1 MKHGKRYVDNQKKV
15 DSNREYDLEE
25 AVELLKSMKPGN
37 FDEGLEF
44 SARLGVNPKHADQQ
58 VRGTVMLPHG
68 TGKKVSVL
76 VFAEGD
82 KEREALEAGA
92 DYVGSEEYIE
102 KINSGWFGFDVAI
115 STPDMMREVGK
126 LGRFLGP
133 RGLMPSPKAGTV
145 TADVEK
151 AVKEIKAGKL
161 EYRCDKDSNVHVQVG
176 KITFDKE
183 KLVDNVRAIV
193 KELIKS
199 KPPAAKGK
207 YFLSISIS
215 TTMGPSIKLDKVSIV
230 DIAR

>member
-151 AVKEIKAGKL
+151 AVKEVKAGKL

>member
-151 AVKEIKAGKL
+151 AVKEVKAGKL

-230 DIAR
+230 DIAK

>member
-1 MKHGKRYVDNQKKV
+1 MKHGKKYVDNQKKV
-15 DSNREYDLEE
+15 DSNREYPLEE
-25 AVELLKSMKPGN
+25 AIELLKNMKTSN

-44 SARLGVNPKHADQQ
+44 STRLGVNPKHADQQ

-76 VFAEGD
+76 VFAQGD

-92 DYVGSEEYIE
+92 DYVGSDEYIE
-102 KINSGWFGFDVAI
+102 KINSGWFDFDVAI

-145 TADVEK
+145 TADVER
-151 AVKEIKAGKL
+151 AVKEVKAGKL
-161 EYRCDKDSNVHVQVG
+161 EYRCDKNSNVHVQVG
-176 KITFDKE
+176 KISFEKE
-183 KLVDNVRAIV
+183 KLSDNVRAIV

-215 TTMGPSIKLDKVSIV
+215 TTMGPSIKLDKASIV
-230 DIAR
+230 DIVR

>member
-1 MKHGKRYVDNQKKV
+1 MKHGKKYVDNQKKV
-15 DSNREYDLEE
+15 DSNREYLLEE
-25 AVELLKSMKPGN
+25 AIELLKNMKTAN

-44 SARLGVNPKHADQQ
+44 STRLGVNPKHADQQ

-76 VFAEGD
+76 VFAQGD

-92 DYVGSEEYIE
+92 DYAGSDEYIE
-102 KINSGWFGFDVAI
+102 RINSGWFDFDVAI

-126 LGRFLGP
+126 LGRILGP

-145 TADVEK
+145 TADVER
-151 AVKEIKAGKL
+151 AVKEVKAGKL

-176 KITFDKE
+176 KISFEKE
-183 KLVDNVRAIV
+183 KLSDNVRAIV

-215 TTMGPSIKLDKVSIV
+215 TTMGPSIKLDKASIV